1 MTAEQEELFKND
13 PFVKMCLDAKVNIT
27 LVGGA
32 VVDILEKRSP
42 KDYDVLHMHNQTAL
56 EKLGLKYCYDSKTS
70 TTYEKCDM
78 VVQNLKR
85 SRDEFD
91 FTISQ
96 AMLKIDSGGKLELII
111 DDVSYNNKILIPTG
125 VAWVNRYNA
134 INSLRRIYH
143 WQKKG
148 YRVHEMTYKSLR
160 DFAKV
165 SLINRVLGFF
175 NSVSES

>member
-1 MTAEQEELFKND
+1 MTTEQEELFKND
-13 PFVKMCLDAKVNIT
+13 PFVKMCLDAKVNVS

-42 KDYDVLHMHNQTAL
+42 KDYDVLYMSNQTAL
-56 EKLGLKYCYDSKTS
+56 EKLGLKYCYDSRTS
-70 TTYEKCDM
+70 TTYKKCDM
-78 VVQNLKR
+78 AVQNLKR
-85 SRDEFD
+85 SKDEFD

-96 AMLKIDSGGKLELII
+96 AMLKIGANEKIELVI
-111 DDVSYNNKILIPTG
+111 DNISYENKILIPTG
-125 VAWVNRYNA
+125 LAWLNRGNA
-134 INSLRRIYH
+134 INSLKRIPH

-165 SLINRVLGFF
+165 SLFSRVLRFF